1 MTEYTQLGIVGLF
14 VAALLGARAALV
26 RWGSGSWLRQQR
38 PADVEVGA
46 RAVLAPKRRVRSV
59 TRMTGSLSLAASMR
73 PSRKETES
81 KGPLSKY
88 TLVANHSKNIL
99 QV

>member
-46 RAVLAPKRRVRSV
+46 RAVLAPNQTV
-59 TRMTGSLSLAASMR
+59 TVLRWR
-73 PSRKETES
+73 DRDF
-81 KGPLSKY
+81 
-88 TLVANHSKNIL
+88 LVASGPAGFSVLAEEPPVRASVLGSNS
-99 QV
+99 